1 MQNWK
6 NLNVQNRLKY
16 VCIALFHDQKLSLSF
31 CGRKI
36 AYWSH
41 CTSAVYS
48 LFFYARVF
56 CQKAHSTLLTFGH
69 YRMAQITNP
78 LTRGPFEFLVAY
90 NCSECCQELKRSKLS
105 FLSTVQFRVLAPL
118 IQKHML
124 AFSDCLCRGKFDAY
138 RISSYSL
145 CGNYSF

>member
-1 MQNWK
+1 MNPAIMYQVFSMSATVLRIKKENICTYQTFYISKLKKSTYQVVKYEYQKRSIELLKLGMQNWK

-48 LFFYARVF
+48 LFFYARGV

-69 YRMAQITNP
+69 YRTAQGP
-78 LTRGPFEFLVAY
+78 LHV
-90 NCSECCQELKRSKLS
+90 
-105 FLSTVQFRVLAPL
+105 
-118 IQKHML
+118 H
-124 AFSDCLCRGKFDAY
+124 
-138 RISSYSL
+138 
-145 CGNYSF
+145 